1 MTIDESGNDR
11 YLVTGTANGNDSR
24 PTWSPDG
31 RYVVFMSKDRGGESS
46 WEIYRLTWG
55 TGEIIRLTD
64 RNIKQDGLP
73 TISPDGKWVA
83 FMSDRDGFW
92 RLYYVSIDGGP
103 VHFLSDISGQPLSW
117 LEHTIQWVE

>member
-1 MTIDESGNDR
+1 
-11 YLVTGTANGNDSR
+11 
-24 PTWSPDG
+24 
-31 RYVVFMSKDRGGESS
+31 
-46 WEIYRLTWG
+46 LTWG
-55 TGEIIRLTD
+55 SGEIIRLTD
-64 RNIKQDGLP
+64 RNPKQDGLP

-103 VHFLSDISGQPLSW
+103 VHLLSDIYGQPLSW